1 MSTTG
6 PVSKYDNAKAFAAQA
21 VRDML
26 QAVSTTAKE
35 ARMRLSAENTTS
47 TTHIG
52 SGGFSRFVWVMIV
65 RFQTTDK
72 VSGAVSEH
80 VWAHTNDGDLSIG
93 TPMSLSVS
101 VPLSQAMSLE
111 RTITQY
117 LDGEIA
123 GYGQVDALL
132 SSVKTDGTVNPNFT
146 GDSESGYANIVEQ
159 VSVDL
164 V

>member
-35 ARMRLSAENTTS
+35 ARMRLSAENTS
-47 TTHIG
+47 N
-52 SGGFSRFVWVMIV
+52 SGGGAFSRFVWVMIV

-80 VWAHTNDGDLSIG
+80 IWAHTNDGDLSIG

-111 RTITQY
+111 STISQY

-132 SSVKTDGTVNPNFT
+132 SSVNTDGTVNPNFT

>member
-35 ARMRLSAENTTS
+35 ARMRLSAENTATN
-47 TTHIG
+47 G

-80 VWAHTNDGDLSIG
+80 IWAHTNDGDLSIG
-93 TPMSLSVS
+93 SPMSLSVS
-101 VPLSQAMSLE
+101 MPLSQAMSLE
-111 RTITQY
+111 SAITQY

-123 GYGQVDALL
+123 GYGKVDALFT
-132 SSVKTDGTVNPNFT
+132 SVKTDGTVNPNFT

-164 V
+164 I